1 MLVHQP
7 KRRPQMERQRKQQQ
21 MEKRQRKQQQMLER
35 RPTLAPGAHSRYQ
48 MPFWPSCSPR
58 FRP

>member
-1 MLVHQP
+1 MLVRQP
-7 KRRPQMERQRKQQQ
+7 KQRPQMEHQH
-21 MEKRQRKQQQMLER
+21 KQQQMLECQ
-35 RPTLAPGAHSRYQ
+35 PTLAPGAHSRYQ